1 MKFFVSAILM
11 IICSLSVLGET
22 KFRDL
27 KHAEQLS
34 ILEDA
39 DIASSA
45 NSNTLDDEDVPDG
58 YTSAT
63 KLAEKLNLKYN
74 ELTGKFEGPNGIKGT
89 LYMKKDGSTAALAFS
104 DTGSLSPEQYEAASE
119 ILKSL
124 EQAVAE
130 HNQEKSSTKMRIRVT
145 GTSSGGSLAA
155 YAAHMNPSELVRAT
169 AFNPEAL
176 PDNLKQK
183 IQKEGDPDAV
193 INIRNEDDKES
204 DKDALG
210 SHIIVE
216 NISEKKLPHSDEK
229 SSKYWTHSLASL
241 ILNMSLT
248 MEEQNRSHYIN
259 EELTDPD
266 NYGEVIDLPG
276 WDNNVDSDDDIIQL
290 PDIPE
295 LPDISIDFSL
305 PSIYV
310 PNPASIIEYHRVLWL
325 FSGESIIGDWL

>member
-34 ILEDA
+34 LLEDA
-39 DIASSA
+39 SIASSA
-45 NSNTLDDEDVPDG
+45 DKDGLGIPDG
-58 YTSAT
+58 YTSGFIG
-63 KLAEKLNLKYN
+63 NLKVNYN
-74 ELTGKFEGPNGIKGT
+74 KLTGRFEGPNGIKGT
-89 LYMKKDGSTAALAFS
+89 LYMKKDGSTIALAFS
-104 DTGSLSPEQYEAASE
+104 DTEDLSPEQYEAASE

-130 HNQEKSSTKMRIRVT
+130 HNQGKSSTKMTIRVT

-169 AFNPEAL
+169 AFNPKPL
-176 PDNLKQK
+176 PDDLKQK
-183 IQKEGDPDAV
+183 IQKEGDPNAV
-193 INIRNEDDKES
+193 INIRNEADKES

-216 NISEKKLPHSDEK
+216 NIFEKGLPHSDEESPK
-229 SSKYWTHSLASL
+229 DRAHSLSYL
-241 ILNMSLT
+241 ILNMKTT
-248 MEEQNRSHYIN
+248 MEEQNRSYYIN
-259 EELTDPD
+259 EGLTNPD
-266 NYGEVIDLPG
+266 NYGEVIKLPG
-276 WDNNVDSDDDIIQL
+276 WNNNVDSGDDVIPI
-290 PDIPE
+290 PSIPE
-295 LPDISIDFSL
+295 FPNIDIDFTL
-305 PSIYV
+305 PSINV
-310 PNPASIIEYHRVLWL
+310 PNPTSAIEYHRVLWP